1 MKRNILIFLLSV
13 ILCFCFVSCTTTDTK
28 KETYDIKLTAEYDKN
43 SKNVVTNIENNTG
56 NLAIYQDIEYYLFM
70 KSNSK
75 WVDIT
80 PDYADICISYSYVS
94 PTKGKNKLEREYS
107 VYDTAFDN
115 ADNDTKNNKKGLKD
129 GKYKISVK
137 VYVCNPTVYVKNKD
151 KNGKE
156 KKIPNFNSNR
166 EELYIDTVFNVN

>member
-1 MKRNILIFLLSV
+1 MKRNVCIFLFLV
-13 ILCFCFVSCTTTDTK
+13 ILSFSLVSCTTDDTQ

-43 SKNVVTNIENNTG
+43 SKNVVTYIKNNTG
-56 NLAIYQDIEYYLFM
+56 NLAIYQDSEYYLFM
-70 KSNSK
+70 NKDSK

-80 PDYADICISYSYVS
+80 PEYADICVSYSYVS
-94 PTKGKNKLEREYS
+94 PIKGKNKLEREYP
-107 VYDTAFDN
+107 VYDTAFDI
-115 ADNDTKNNKKGLKD
+115 ADNDTKNNKKGLEE

-137 VYVCNPTVYVKNKD
+137 VYVCNPTEYIINKD

-166 EELYIDTVFNVN
+166 EELYIDTVFYVN